1 MLNYVKYENYT
12 NRHSLFNWRRGRP
25 PGKSSDPEIYKLDKA
40 KQNMKEIF
48 VNLESMNCEGEQVKL
63 P

>member
-1 MLNYVKYENYT
+1 MRTTLTDILCSTGGEE
-12 NRHSLFNWRRGRP
+12 GRLASP
-25 PGKSSDPEIYKLDKA
+25 RILKYKLDKA